1 MLKLEGWP
9 NPAANAK
16 AVVAFETEIAKVS
29 WTKEEQRDDNK
40 MYNAYETAKLS
51 ALAPGFDWTA
61 FMAGAGLTKV
71 TDVVAQE
78 NTAFPKIA
86 TIYAKTPIATL
97 KAWQAISLA

>member
-29 WTKEEQRDDNK
+29 WTKEEQRDDNR
-40 MYNAYETAKLS
+40 MYNAYETGKLTG
-51 ALAPGFDWTA
+51 LAPGFDWTA
-61 FMAGAGLTKV
+61 FLTGAGLTKA
-71 TDVVAQE
+71 THVVAQE

-86 TIYAKTPIATL
+86 AIFAKTPLATL
-97 KAWQAISLA
+97 RAWPPFP